1 MTKLVSLIVSL
12 VFVVSTFFQN
22 LAYFFTPTVE
32 FDLKKTKGEFTHG
45 ACGYLYGLAEEGV
58 PSKEVVKSL
67 DIKSASQKLM
77 DGMQH
82 PIGDVD
88 HVSGNLES
96 TDYTIV
102 YLQDSYDTWYYA
114 YDEIIAMRDRG
125 GYDCEAFVN
134 DDFLPRVREAVEKL
148 SKKDY
153 AHKLVYCLYNEC
165 DNAVWFGTRHDDG
178 WLEFDDAAKLRFY
191 KAFKAAYDTV
201 KSIDPDALIGGPGY
215 CDYNIEKLSGFL
227 EYCRDNNCMPDVM
240 IYHELNPASSMWWE
254 DHVKEYRQKEE
265 ELGISALPVIVTE
278 YGTMEECG
286 QPSDMIH
293 YIRAIENSGTYGNI
307 AYWRL
312 SDNLC
317 DTCAYA
323 NIPNSQWWLYKWYCD
338 MRGQRI
344 EGEINDITH
353 SDVANVIKYRR
364 ESYHLSKLEGIG
376 NYDTEKKSAEFLC
389 VGSDYDFQIAVKN
402 AKLIGRKLR
411 IKIEAVTFEGLS
423 GEVLAPAVI
432 DEYNAKASG
441 TLKISMN
448 GTDKYAVY
456 RVTVSEDDGSE
467 IKSQK
472 VALPERFEFESGMLL
487 GTAYTYDSAYAT
499 TGETAGMCGGFEHE
513 GDGISLDFTV
523 PESGKYELAIVYGKA
538 NDGPSSADRKDAEI
552 ILKLDG
558 KEEKISVHNTIKS
571 EYTDKYV
578 FKAELESGSHNITLM
593 HSQGTFVAD
602 SLLVRKEAVKEV
614 YCEYCQQY
622 GEHLIIAPHD
632 GFYTSGDGKA
642 RYLKYGLNF
651 VKPDT
656 DKNVTVNSV
665 DIENLLTV
673 KAEEL
678 SLEGGAVL
686 NTGDISYINGINSE
700 GGSASFTVNAP
711 ESGLYAVTVKYSNNG
726 EDGVHAY
733 NVDITEEYITITA
746 GNEKT
751 NLWCTNTYS
760 AGTFRTAVAYI
771 NLDAGENTVT
781 LSNDGHCRFA
791 GKTATSPD
799 IAEITVNPAVADI

>member
-1 MTKLVSLIVSL
+1 
-12 VFVVSTFFQN
+12 
-22 LAYFFTPTVE
+22 
-32 FDLKKTKGEFTHG
+32 
-45 ACGYLYGLAEEGV
+45 
-58 PSKEVVKSL
+58 
-67 DIKSASQKLM
+67 M
-77 DGMQH
+77 DGLQH

-114 YDEIIAMRDRG
+114 YDDIIAMRDRG
-125 GYDCEAFVN
+125 EYDCERFVN
-134 DDFLPRVREAVEKL
+134 EDFLPRVREAAWKL

-165 DNAVWFGTRHDDG
+165 DNPVWFGTRHDDG
-178 WLEFDDAAKLRFY
+178 WLEFDENAKQRFY

-201 KSIDPDALIGGPGY
+201 KAIDPEALIGGPGY
-215 CDYNIEKLSGFL
+215 CDYNIEKLSGFI
-227 EYCRDNNCMPDVM
+227 EYCRDNGCMPDVM
-240 IYHELNPASSMWWE
+240 IYHELSPSSSMWWE
-254 DHVKEYRQKEE
+254 DHVKEYRQKEK
-265 ELGISALPVIVTE
+265 ELGINALPVIVTE

-323 NIPNSQWWLYKWYCD
+323 NIPNSQWWLYKWYCG

-344 EGEINDITH
+344 EGEIKDIMH

-364 ESYHLSKLEGIG
+364 ESYHLSKLDGIG
-376 NYDTEKKSAEFLC
+376 NFDAGIKKAEFLC
-389 VGSDYDFQIAVKN
+389 AGSDYDYQIAVKN
-402 AKLIGRKLR
+402 ASLIGKKLR

-423 GEVLAPAVI
+423 GEILAPAVI

-441 TLKISMN
+441 TLKIKMS
-448 GTDKYAVY
+448 GTDRYAVY
-456 RVTVSEDDGSE
+456 RVTVSEDDGAE
-467 IKSQK
+467 ITSQK
-472 VALPERFEFESGMLL
+472 SALPERFEFESGTLL

-499 TGETAGMCGGFEHE
+499 TGETAGMCGGFEHA

-523 PESGKYELAIVYGKA
+523 PESGVYELAIVYGKA
-538 NDGPSSADRKDAEI
+538 NDGPSPTDRKDAEI

-578 FKAELESGSHNITLM
+578 LKSELSSGSHNITLM

-602 SLLVRKEAVKEV
+602 SLLVIKDTEKEI
-614 YCEYCQQY
+614 YSEYSPEY
-622 GEHLIIAPHD
+622 GEHLIIAPRD
-632 GFYTSGDGKA
+632 GFYTAGDGKA
-642 RYLKYGLNF
+642 RYLKYGLNY
-651 VKPDT
+651 VNTGTDEKLTIKPADR
-656 DKNVTVNSV
+656 
-665 DIENLLTV
+665 ENLLTV
-673 KAEEL
+673 KADEL
-678 SLEGGAVL
+678 MLDGSAVL
-686 NTGDISYINGINSE
+686 NTGDISFVSGINSE

-711 ESGLYAVTVKYSNNG
+711 ESGLYALTVKYSNNG

-733 NVDITEEYITITA
+733 NVDIIEEYLTITA
-746 GNEKT
+746 GSEKT
-751 NLWCTNTYS
+751 ELWCTNTYS
-760 AGTFRTAVAYI
+760 SKTYRTAVAYI
-771 NLDAGENTVT
+771 NLEAGENTVT
-781 LSNDGHCRFA
+781 LSNDGHSRFA
-791 GKTATSPD
+791 GKTAVSPD
-799 IAEITVNPAVADI
+799 IAEITINPAAADI